1 MRVDVFVWGGM
12 SEGDCIAGSFPSST
26 LAGGGRPGEEGVASR
41 AREGGPG
48 GKRDAAEANVYGEGN
63 HETKPPLIT
72 LLSVD
77 SQRSADGTKGEPHL

>member
-1 MRVDVFVWGGM
+1 MRV
-12 SEGDCIAGSFPSST
+12 IAS
-26 LAGGGRPGEEGVASR
+26 LAHSPRRRWQEADGQERKESQAEPEE
-41 AREGGPG
+41 GPG

-77 SQRSADGTKGEPHL
+77 SQRPADGTKGEPHL